1 MAAAQDPAAG
11 QTAESRAQRRI
22 LLALVL
28 GQVLAG
34 LGTGATLSLGALLIT
49 AMLIIPAAATRAFAR
64 TPEAMAGRPD
74 QARYRFISAFQWV

>member
-22 LLALVL
+22 LLVLVL

-34 LGTGATLSLGALLIT
+34 LGTGATLSLG
-49 AMLIIPAAATRAFAR
+49 RC
-64 TPEAMAGRPD
+64 
-74 QARYRFISAFQWV
+74 

>member
-22 LLALVL
+22 LLVLVL

-34 LGTGATLSLGALLIT
+34 LGTGASL
-49 AMLIIPAAATRAFAR
+49 RAHLR
-64 TPEAMAGRPD
+64 RDTGMTPLGYRRVFREAPVA
-74 QARYRFISAFQWV
+74 